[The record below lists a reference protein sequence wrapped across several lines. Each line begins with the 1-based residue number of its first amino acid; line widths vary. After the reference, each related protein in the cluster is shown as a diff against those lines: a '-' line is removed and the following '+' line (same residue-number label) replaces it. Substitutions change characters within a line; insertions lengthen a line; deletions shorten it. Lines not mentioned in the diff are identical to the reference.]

1 MQTVECVRMYGE
13 KLGRSGQ
20 RYSPNKGSCTCSFQR
35 KGDSKGQ
42 GNPVTDSEG
51 AGYLVEAA
59 DDSQEESVG
68 TAEAHQLVPP
78 QCSSEEQER
87 ERHLRVCLDEI
98 SYLR

>member
-1 MQTVECVRMYGE
+1 MRTRRTGTLKEDRIQAMEFMREYGE

-42 GNPVTDSEG
+42 GNPDTDSEG
-51 AGYLVEAA
+51 AEYLVEAA

-68 TAEAHQLVPP
+68 TVVAAGN
-78 QCSSEEQER
+78 SY
-87 ERHLRVCLDEI
+87 HLAFI
-98 SYLR
+98 